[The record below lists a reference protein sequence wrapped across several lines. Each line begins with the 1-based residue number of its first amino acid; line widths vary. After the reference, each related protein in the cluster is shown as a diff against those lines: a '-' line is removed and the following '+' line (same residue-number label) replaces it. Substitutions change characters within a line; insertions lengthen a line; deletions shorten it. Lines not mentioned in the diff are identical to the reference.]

1 MSEYDPGVVSPCV
14 SVCVIDKNT
23 GLCMGCLRTIREIGA
38 WRVMTNDEK
47 RATVALCNERAK
59 TVAPRDRDGT
69 PLERP

>member
-38 WRVMTNDEK
+38 WRVMSNDEK

-59 TVAPRDRDGT
+59 PVAPRDRDGT
-69 PLERP
+69 PLDRP